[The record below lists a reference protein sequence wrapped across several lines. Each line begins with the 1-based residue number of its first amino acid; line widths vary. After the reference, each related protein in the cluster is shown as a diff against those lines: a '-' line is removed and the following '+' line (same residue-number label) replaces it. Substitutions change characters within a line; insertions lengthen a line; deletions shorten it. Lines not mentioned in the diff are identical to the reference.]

1 MQHASSQSSHEE
13 SEHHQIGGSPLLL
26 PLYVHI
32 YIFSDYCTP
41 QIFKNYAGV
50 GVGLQGSGVTVV
62 TVRGSRGRGDVC
74 TSTVYIVYIS

>member
-13 SEHHQIGGSPLLL
+13 SEHHQIGGSPLLF
-26 PLYVHI
+26 PLRI
-32 YIFSDYCTP
+32 SFLTTP

-62 TVRGSRGRGDVC
+62 TVRGSRGQGDVC